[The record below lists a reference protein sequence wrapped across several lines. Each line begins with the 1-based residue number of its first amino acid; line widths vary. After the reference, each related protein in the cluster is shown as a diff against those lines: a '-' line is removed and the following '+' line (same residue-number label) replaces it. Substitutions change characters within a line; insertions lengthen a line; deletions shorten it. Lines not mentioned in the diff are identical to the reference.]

1 MNKREKLQFLFVFF
15 TDLASLALSFILAWM
30 LFGVWMR
37 RAADLFDRLAVYQF
51 AVLLLVAYLVT
62 FLLFDQK
69 INIVGRHVQDECL
82 ISIRFNVILLAI
94 HALLLLVTK
103 VPMMASRYMLIGTPL
118 FNLALLPIGHEILK
132 KYLFHSKAD
141 GKFVTLTAILTT
153 HDRAGTIIRDMDQN
167 WSRKLHGLALLDA
180 APDEIGTR
188 LEGVEI
194 KATYDNFME
203 WLRREAV
210 DEVYIDLPFDSGR
223 SLVPYLK
230 ELESMGIAINLALPT
245 LGRFAGDDSC
255 DWHPSVADTL
265 THCAGSPVITL
276 NSTHMT
282 IADEI
287 LKRSLDIVGSL
298 VGSVLALIAIALV
311 AIPLKLESPGPLLF
325 KQKRVGLNGRIFN
338 IYKIRSMYA
347 DAEARKAELMAQN
360 EMTGLMFKMENDPR
374 ITKVGR
380 FIRKTSI
387 DELPQFFNVLRG
399 DMSLVGTRP
408 PTLDEYEHYKSHHKR
423 RLSMKPGITGLWQVS
438 GRSEIEDFEEVVR
451 LDVQYIDEWSF
462 WLDIKL
468 LLRTVAVVF
477 SRRGAE

>member
-15 TDLASLALSFILAWM
+15 TDLISLALSFLFAWM

-69 INIVGRHVQDECL
+69 VNIAGRRVQDECL
-82 ISIRFNVILLAI
+82 ISLRFNVILLAI

-118 FNLALLPIGHEILK
+118 FNLVMLPAAHEVLK
-132 KYLFHSKAD
+132 RYLFRSKANA
-141 GKFVTLTAILTT
+141 KFVTLTAILTT
-153 HDRAGTIIRDMDQN
+153 HDRAVSVIRDMDQN

-180 APDEIGTR
+180 APDEIGQQI
-188 LEGVEI
+188 EGVQI
-194 KATYDNFME
+194 RATYDNFME
-203 WLRREAV
+203 WLRRDAV
-210 DEVYIDLPFDSGR
+210 DEVYIDLPFNSGR

-245 LGRFAGDDSC
+245 LGKFAGDEENG
-255 DWHPSVADTL
+255 WHPSVADTI
-265 THCAGSPVITL
+265 THCAGNPVITL
-276 NSTHMT
+276 NSPHMT
-282 IADEI
+282 ITDEI
-287 LKRSLDIVGSL
+287 LKRSLDIAGSL
-298 VGSVLALIAIALV
+298 VGSVLALVAMALV
-311 AIPLKLESPGPLLF
+311 VIPLKLESPGPLLF
-325 KQKRVGLNGRIFN
+325 KQKRVGLNGRYFN
-338 IYKIRSMYA
+338 MYKIRSMYV
-347 DAEARKAELMAQN
+347 DAEERKAELMAQN
-360 EMTGLMFKMENDPR
+360 EMNGLMFKMENDPR

-438 GRSEIEDFEEVVR
+438 GRNEIEDFEEVVR